1 MTQNILFCASFLLE
15 ILTGSV
21 FIILLWNR
29 LIEYRIGIKKAWFV
43 SFSVLIIFASIAS
56 CLMIKDIELLSL
68 AGDILLSL
76 NILVLPHTLF
86 KPIKKSSMF
95 LLDFSVLVTADF
107 LVYIISACAGVN
119 NEIIICLIYSAMFI
133 LGIAAV
139 AILTLKQ
146 KQVLLGDVFENMPYI
161 IYVTIFIAYFSAYYG
176 ISLSVDKDGYGDVY
190 QFLVILS
197 VVSVI
202 ACISFIIYKFTVIS
216 KQEREKKAQLE
227 TQLDFYKKK
236 LENAQDTR
244 KFRHDIKNNLYALNV
259 LLNDG
264 KSEEAIEYLNSLGGA
279 LNSTE
284 PAFSTGNL
292 LADAIL
298 SDKSEKAASS
308 NTALSF
314 EGVIP
319 DYGISNYDLCTVMT
333 NALDNAIE
341 ACRELK
347 NSRIAVASVLKDNCL
362 TLSFVNPVTKK
373 VLIKNGRIKTT
384 KADRQNHGFGL
395 DNIRSA
401 LKKYDG
407 FLDVSCDDKQFTL
420 DVTVFV
426 DKSKERII

>member
-43 SFSVLIIFASIAS
+43 SLSVLIIIASIAS
-56 CLMIKDIELLSL
+56 CLMITDIESLSF
-68 AGDILLSL
+68 AGDIILSL
-76 NILVLPHTLF
+76 NILILPHTLF
-86 KPIKKSSMF
+86 KPIKKCSMF
-95 LLDFSVLVTADF
+95 LLDFSVLATADF
-107 LVYIISACAGVN
+107 LVYIISACAGAN

-133 LGIAAV
+133 LGIAV
-139 AILTLKQ
+139 VLILTLKQ
-146 KQVLLGDVFENMPYI
+146 KKVRLGDVFENMPYI
-161 IYVTIFIAYFSAYYG
+161 IYITIFIADFSAYYG
-176 ISLSVDKDGYGDVY
+176 VSLAVDKEGYGDVY
-190 QFLVILS
+190 QLLVILS
-197 VVSVI
+197 VASVI
-202 ACISFIIYKFTVIS
+202 VCISFIIYKFTVIS

-279 LNSTE
+279 LTSAE
-284 PAFSTGNL
+284 PAFSTGNR

-308 NTALSF
+308 NTDLSF
-314 EGVIP
+314 DGIIP
-319 DYGISNYDLCTVMT
+319 DHGISNYDLCTIMT

-347 NSRIAVASVLKDNCL
+347 NSRIAVTSVLKDNCL
-362 TLSFVNPVTKK
+362 TLSFVNPVAKK
-373 VLIKNGRIKTT
+373 VLIKNGKIKTT
-384 KADRQNHGFGL
+384 KDDRQNHGFGL
-395 DNIRSA
+395 DNIKSA

-407 FLDVSCDDKQFTL
+407 LLDVSCDDNQFTL
-420 DVTVFV
+420 DVTVFI
-426 DKSKERII
+426 DK